1 MTGSSENRLKISG
14 FHLTITL
21 VHPEKFTIKRL
32 RNFSKNYTTK
42 ENSSKKLQN
51 NYTMQKPNSFWPIV
65 SLRELVRNVRIRKP
79 TEINAKNA
87 ELRLMQ
93 QILSIRNQ
101 PSPELFL
108 F

>member
-1 MTGSSENRLKISG
+1 MTESSENRLKISG
-14 FHLTITL
+14 FHLITIL
-21 VHPEKFTIKRL
+21 VHPEKFIIKPL
-32 RNFSKNYTTK
+32 RNFLKNYMKT

-101 PSPELFL
+101 LLPELFL
-108 F
+108 